1 MASTIK
7 VDKIEGSTGSTV
19 TVPTGQTFTI
29 TDGISGTGA
38 NLTALNATQIT
49 SGTIPSADRLPT
61 VTVAKGG
68 TNLSSFSAGDVLYA
82 TGATTLA
89 KLAAGTGSDTL
100 KMNSGGTA
108 PEWVTVAPAS
118 SDYVKISTQTISSD
132 IDYVSFDGDFSSDYS
147 YYVLYIYNWRPKV
160 NSSARLRFRQSD
172 SIVSSSLYRY
182 VGIQNYSDTT
192 PTNLASPFGA
202 WNTNYAQL
210 TAGDLIGTS
219 AASGGWNGTVEFFQ
233 PLSTVFNKAY
243 KSSLWASASGS
254 GTDYYSQIFTA
265 AGQIGDVTAISGF
278 SLYANA
284 GDTQTGTFTLYG
296 VK

>member
-108 PEWVTVAPAS
+108 PEWVTVAAAS
-118 SDYVKISTQTISSD
+118 SDFV
-132 IDYVSFDGDFSSDYS
+132 
-147 YYVLYIYNWRPKV
+147 
-160 NSSARLRFRQSD
+160 
-172 SIVSSSLYRY
+172 
-182 VGIQNYSDTT
+182 
-192 PTNLASPFGA
+192 NLASGA
-202 WNTNYAQL
+202 AVSGSELSVDGFYTSDYNVYKLYL
-210 TAGDLIGTS
+210 TELSQTVDSSGDLYVRVNEGGS
-219 AASGGWNGTVEFFQ
+219 AQTDSNYMYAGGKATRVSGSGGWSAAATGWNEARFSFTGEGVGLNYKAQGEVTIHDPLGTVA
-233 PLSTVFNKAY
+233 NK
-243 KSSLWASASGS
+243 
-254 GTDYYSQIFTA
+254 Q
-265 AGQIGDVTAISGF
+265 VEF
-278 SLYANA
+278 SLTYMRHDN
-284 GDTQTGTFTLYG
+284 GMYLHTTGGGFYRSTTASTGLTLYMSANDITVAHWALYG
-296 VK
+296 LKAT